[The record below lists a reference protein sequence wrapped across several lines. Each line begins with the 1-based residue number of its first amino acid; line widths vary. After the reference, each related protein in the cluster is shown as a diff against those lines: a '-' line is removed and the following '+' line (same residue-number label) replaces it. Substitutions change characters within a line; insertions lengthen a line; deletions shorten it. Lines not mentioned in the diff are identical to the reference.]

1 MNDRLSFERSSLER
15 PSERSSFDRGSSFDQ
30 QQDRVRISITESDR
44 PRASFAFESRLLPL
58 VVESVRDS
66 SVWWWIL
73 QDECGL
79 TRLPGRVGF
88 ARRVSAAR
96 APAPPPVCV
105 SATPFVMKP
114 RAQDCRRRSISQAFL
129 RPPSGCV
136 FASR

>member
-73 QDECGL
+73 RDACGL
-79 TRLPGRVGF
+79 TRSAWLVRIRSPRERCARV
-88 ARRVSAAR
+88 RSPLLRVSL
-96 APAPPPVCV
+96 PHP
-105 SATPFVMKP
+105 
-114 RAQDCRRRSISQAFL
+114 L
-129 RPPSGCV
+129 L
-136 FASR
+136 